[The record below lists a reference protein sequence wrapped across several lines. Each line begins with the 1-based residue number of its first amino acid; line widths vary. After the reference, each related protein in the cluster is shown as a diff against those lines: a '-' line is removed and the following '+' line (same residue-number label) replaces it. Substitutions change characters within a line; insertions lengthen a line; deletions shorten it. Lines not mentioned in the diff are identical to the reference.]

1 VFDSL
6 GMAAIERPAPKLSRV
21 WVGANFW
28 SRVGGPLMWRTF
40 DEQVVRSELHVL
52 MSHGLNVTRSFLY
65 WPDFMPEPDRLAEP
79 FIERYARFLDLHL
92 AANMTTIPTFI
103 VGQMSGENWDVPWRY
118 GRDLYADGWM
128 LAQQAFYL
136 REIASRFKD
145 HPSVCAWLIS
155 NEMPV
160 YGGDDA
166 PAENVRSWAQLMVQ
180 AIRAGGATQPVS
192 LGDGAWGVEVTGVD
206 NGFRL
211 RDLARTVD
219 FVGPHCY
226 PMEDDAVRQHLTAAF
241 NCELSHVGLPV
252 VLEEFGVSSDHASD
266 TAAADYY
273 RQVLNST
280 LLAGAVGWLAWNNTD
295 FELAAQDPYRHH
307 PFELHFGITRADGS
321 PKLALLELERFHRT
335 LEQID
340 FAGCDRAPTE
350 VAVVVP
356 SYFDTDYP
364 FIAPS
369 QRPLIR
375 GILLQAYVAA
385 REAGLPP
392 ALVRELDGVPPA
404 QLILLPSTQALTGP
418 TWAELEARAAAGSTV
433 YCSYFSGG
441 VKLRRG
447 PWHSHFNEF
456 FGVEHKLRYGLVDAV
471 EDEAVTWTFETGLGD
486 LAPGTTLSFR
496 VAGNP
501 HGRAYLPVIP
511 GDAQVVA
518 RDVHGRPALLVREV
532 GSGRIVL
539 STYPTEYFASARAG
553 ANPEDTH
560 RLYGALAILAGI
572 DRAVVSSRP
581 DVLVDSLVH
590 RDGSRYVWFLSQAA
604 EPVKLRPGL
613 PQGQELVDL
622 EAGEPVAEVNLR
634 GYGVAVYRLAAMA
647 KP

>member
-1 VFDSL
+1 
-6 GMAAIERPAPKLSRV
+6 MAAVRRPAPKLSGV

-28 SRVGGPLMWRTF
+28 SRAGGPLMWRTF
-40 DEQVVRSELHVL
+40 DEAVVRAELQVL
-52 MSHGLNVTRSFLY
+52 MAHGLNVTRSFLY
-65 WPDFMPEPDRLAEP
+65 WPDFMPEPDRLEEP

-92 AANMTTIPTFI
+92 ELGMATVPTFI
-103 VGQMSGENWDVPWRY
+103 VGQMSGENWDVPWRG

-128 LAQQAFYL
+128 LAQQAFYI
-136 REIASRFKD
+136 REIAGRFKG

-166 PAENVRSWAQLMVQ
+166 PAQNVRSWAQLMVQ
-180 AIRAGGATQPVS
+180 AVRAGGAAQPVS
-192 LGDGAWGVEVTGVD
+192 LGDGAWGVEVTGID

-211 RDLARTVD
+211 RDLARTID

-266 TAAADYY
+266 SAAADYY

-295 FELAAQDPYRHH
+295 FDLAAQDPYRHH
-307 PFELHFGITRADGS
+307 PFELHFGVTRIDGA
-321 PKLALLELERFHRT
+321 PKPALLEMERFHRT
-335 LEQID
+335 LELID
-340 FAGCDRAPTE
+340 FAHCERVATE
-350 VAVVVP
+350 AAVVVP

-364 FIAPS
+364 FISPG

-375 GILLQAYVAA
+375 GILLQAYIAA
-385 REAGLPP
+385 REAGIPP

-418 TWAELEARAAAGSTV
+418 TWAELEALATGGSTV

-441 VKLRRG
+441 VELRRG

-456 FGVEHKLRYGLVDAV
+456 FGVEHDLRYGLVDAV
-471 EDEAVTWTFETGLGD
+471 DEKVVTWMFESGLGD
-486 LAPGTTLSFR
+486 LEPGTTLSFR
-496 VAGNP
+496 VAGNA
-501 HGRAYLPVIP
+501 HGRAYLPVNP
-511 GDAQVVA
+511 REARVVA
-518 RDVHGRPALLVREV
+518 RDAHGRPAVLVREC
-532 GSGRIVL
+532 SRGRIVL
-539 STYPTEYFASARAG
+539 STYPTEYFASAQAT

-560 RLYGALAILAGI
+560 RLYRALAVLAGI
-572 DRAVVSSRP
+572 ERVVDSGRP
-581 DVLVDSLVH
+581 DVLVDSLDH

-604 EPVKLRPGL
+604 EPVKLRPRL
-613 PQGQELVDL
+613 PSGRELVDL
-622 EAGEPVAEVNLR
+622 GTGAAVDEVDLGR
-634 GYGVAVYRLAAMA
+634 YGAAVYRLEAKA